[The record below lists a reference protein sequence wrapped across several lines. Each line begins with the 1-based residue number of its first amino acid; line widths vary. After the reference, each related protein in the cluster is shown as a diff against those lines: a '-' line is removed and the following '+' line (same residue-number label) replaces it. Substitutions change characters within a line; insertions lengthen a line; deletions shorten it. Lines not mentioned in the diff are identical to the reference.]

1 LTTHNNL
8 VLVAFSF
15 LFTFNIAISNVSL
28 YDFFP
33 PSPSHTS
40 ESTTNHTYS
49 AHVSIP
55 FHQILRSLCPL
66 FTLLLSRLLLRRT
79 YPLTT
84 YLSLLPLTLGVALAT
99 YGDYTF
105 TTLGFALTLLGVIFA
120 SLKTV
125 LTNALMTGSLRLP
138 ALELLLRMSPLAA
151 VQSLAM
157 AWATGEMGAFG
168 THLNLLSSSSLPLA
182 SSYPRGS
189 LFLSLLGNGILAFLL
204 NISSFAT
211 NRAAGALTLT
221 VAGNLKQCAT
231 VSLGIVLFNVQ
242 VGAVNGIGMAVT
254 LAGAAWYSKV
264 ELDTKGRR

>member
-1 LTTHNNL
+1 MPQSDN
-8 VLVAFSF
+8 
-15 LFTFNIAISNVSL
+15 
-28 YDFFP
+28 Y
-33 PSPSHTS
+33 PS
-40 ESTTNHTYS
+40 S

-66 FTLLLSRLLLRRT
+66 FTLLLSRLLLRRS
-79 YPLTT
+79 YPPST

-105 TTLGFALTLLGVIFA
+105 TTLGFLLTILGVVLA

-151 VQSLAM
+151 IQSIAMARVTGETGAFVAHLGLLSTPTSSLA
-157 AWATGEMGAFG
+157 ASTTTSHPHAT
-168 THLNLLSSSSLPLA
+168 
-182 SSYPRGS
+182 

-221 VAGNLKQCAT
+221 A
-231 VSLGIVLFNVQ
+231 VSYTHLTLPTKRIV
-242 VGAVNGIGMAVT
+242 
-254 LAGAAWYSKV
+254 
-264 ELDTKGRR
+264 

>member
-1 LTTHNNL
+1 MPQSDN
-8 VLVAFSF
+8 
-15 LFTFNIAISNVSL
+15 
-28 YDFFP
+28 Y
-33 PSPSHTS
+33 PS
-40 ESTTNHTYS
+40 S

-66 FTLLLSRLLLRRT
+66 FTLLLSRLLLSRH
-79 YPLTT
+79 YPPST

-105 TTLGFALTLLGVIFA
+105 TTLGFFLTLLGVVLA

-157 AWATGEMGAFG
+157 ARVTGEMGAFG
-168 THLNLLSSSSLPLA
+168 AHLSLLSTPTSLAA
-182 SSYPRGS
+182 STTTSHPYAT
-189 LFLSLLGNGILAFLL
+189 LLLSLLGNGILAFLL

-211 NRAAGALTLT
+211 NRP
-221 VAGNLKQCAT
+221 
-231 VSLGIVLFNVQ
+231 Q
-242 VGAVNGIGMAVT
+242 V
-254 LAGAAWYSKV
+254 
-264 ELDTKGRR
+264 R